1 MKIEKIS
8 QIPGIGSKVAERL
21 IKYLGS
27 EEEIIKVIMEADIAK
42 LMSVPG
48 IGQGLATKIV
58 RNAYSIIE
66 GVSLEEVLKTSD
78 ARRLYERILDIIR
91 GYTKTSYSKNKLT
104 LYFPLPP
111 RKINVMLE
119 RLNYFSEAKELV
131 KKLDEKTL
139 NEINELLSKIRPLRL
154 GKLEK
159 RIGDR
164 VILTDDEEIYNKLCE
179 LELDKLTNMFLVKPG
194 ERLEEYIQSYDLV
207 LFISSGAPYDTAIDY
222 AFNAEVL
229 GKEVSVEFLLPERL
243 VSFYSLNYEVVRA
256 ACELGKYIH
265 SLPNGFAIEKFKNRI
280 NLTALNEVENLLSVL
295 TEDGEVREGYDEEL
309 DRLRAAIRDLQTVIS
324 DLEVQI
330 NDEVKEKIAERKVI
344 IEGERLLDILK
355 EAVASEAGGEG
366 LRNVFPELS
375 GELLEIITEVCQK
388 AEDNLCKKLKLTGE
402 ELEFVEELFPRDLV
416 LPIQADRRKV
426 SLLEDF
432 LRKEYALRRYK
443 ILREMALKLHELRSA
458 VEEAVKALLD
468 FDLFFAVG
476 RFAKDYFLNVPTLS
490 EEYVGIGFINGRNLF
505 LRELELK
512 NKTKVI
518 PVNYVVGDIPI
529 QPPNTNKE
537 RIVVLSGA
545 NSGGKTT
552 LLNLIA
558 QIVILAQMGLPV
570 PAEEVYMC
578 PFDEIYLFSRSRGIM
593 DAGAFEATLKNFAKV
608 ITSPKKKLVLVDELE
623 AITEPGAAAKVI
635 AGILELL
642 YTNKNTCAIFI
653 SHLAEE
659 VMKVVKVPIRVDG
672 IEASGLDEN
681 LNLIVN
687 RNPIYNYL
695 ARSTPELIVERLYH
709 LSKGSEREVYEKLLE
724 EFGGR
729 KSK

>member
-27 EEEIIKVIMEADIAK
+27 EEEIIKAIMEADIAK

-48 IGQGLATKIV
+48 IGQGLATRIV

-78 ARRLYERILDIIR
+78 ARRMYERILDIIR

-119 RLNYFSEAKELV
+119 RLNYFSEAKELAE
-131 KKLDEKTL
+131 KLDEKTS
-139 NEINELLSKIRPLRL
+139 NEIIEGLSKIRPLRPE
-154 GKLEK
+154 KLEK

-179 LELDKLTNMFLVKPG
+179 LELDKLTNIFLVKPG

-207 LFISSGAPYDTAIDY
+207 LFISSGVPYDTSIDY

-229 GKEVSVEFLLPERL
+229 GKDVSVEFLLPEITI
-243 VSFYSLNYEVVRA
+243 SFCSLNYEVIKA
-256 ACELGKYIH
+256 ACELGKHIH
-265 SLPNGFAIEKFKNRI
+265 SLPGKSAIEKFKNRI
-280 NLTALNEVENLLSVL
+280 DLTALNEVENLLSAL
-295 TEDGEVREGYDEEL
+295 TEDGEVKEGYDEEL
-309 DRLRAAIRDLQTVIS
+309 DRLRTAIQSLQAIIN

-330 NDEVKEKIAERKVI
+330 NDEVKRKIAEKKVV

-355 EAVASEAGGEG
+355 EAVTSGAGGES
-366 LRNVFPELS
+366 LRSVLPELS
-375 GELLEIITEVCQK
+375 GELLEIITEVSQK
-388 AEDNLCKKLKLTGE
+388 AEDNLCKMLKLTGE
-402 ELEFVEELFPRDLV
+402 ELEFVEELFPRDLA

-443 ILREMALKLHELRSA
+443 IVREIASKLHELRSA

-490 EEYVGIGFINGRNLF
+490 IEYVGIGFANGRNLF

-512 NKTKVI
+512 SKIKVI
-518 PVNYVVGDIPI
+518 PVSYTVGDTPI
-529 QPPNTNKE
+529 QSPNTNKE

-570 PAEEVYMC
+570 PAEEVHMC

-642 YTNKNTCAIFI
+642 YANTNTCAIFI

-659 VMKVVKVPIRVDG
+659 VMKVVKVLIRVDG

-681 LNLIVN
+681 LNLIVD

-729 KSK
+729 KSR

>member
-8 QIPGIGSKVAERL
+8 QIPGVGSKVAEKL

-27 EEEIIKVIMEADIAK
+27 EEETIKAIMEADIAK

-48 IGQGLATKIV
+48 IGQSLATRIV

-66 GVSLEEVLKTSD
+66 GVSLEEVLKTAD
-78 ARRLYERILDIIR
+78 AKKMYERILDIIR

-111 RKINVMLE
+111 RKINVILE

-131 KKLDEKTL
+131 EKLDEKTL
-139 NEINELLSKIRPLRL
+139 NEISEALSKIRPLRPE
-154 GKLEK
+154 KLE
-159 RIGDR
+159 RRVGDR
-164 VILTDDEEIYNKLCE
+164 VILTDDEEVYNKLHE
-179 LELDKLTNMFLVKPG
+179 LELDKLTNIFLVKPG
-194 ERLEEYIQSYDLV
+194 ERLEEYVQSYDLV
-207 LFISSGAPYDTAIDY
+207 LFISSGVPYNTAIDY

-229 GKEVSVEFLLPERL
+229 GKEASMEFLLPEL
-243 VSFYSLNYEVVRA
+243 FISFYSLNYEVIRT
-256 ACELGKYIH
+256 ACELGKHIH
-265 SLPNGFAIEKFKNRI
+265 SLPNKSAIEKFRNRI
-280 NLTALNEVENLLSVL
+280 DLVALNEVKNLLSAL
-295 TEDGEVREGYDEEL
+295 TEDGEIREGYDEEL
-309 DRLRAAIRDLQTVIS
+309 DRLRTAIRELQAVIS

-330 NDEVKEKIAERKVI
+330 NDEVKERIAERKIV

-355 EAVASEAGGEG
+355 EAIASGAGEES
-366 LRNVFPELS
+366 LRSVFPELS

-388 AEDNLCKKLKLTGE
+388 AEDNLCKMLKLTGE
-402 ELEFVEELFPRDLV
+402 ELEFVEELFPRDLI

-432 LRKEYALRRYK
+432 LRKEYTLRRYK
-443 ILREMALKLHELRSA
+443 ILREIALKLHELRSA

-476 RFAKDYFLNVPTLS
+476 RFAKDYSLNVPTLN
-490 EEYVGIGFINGRNLF
+490 EKYVGIGFANGRNLF

-512 NKTKVI
+512 SKIKVV
-518 PVNYVVGDIPI
+518 PVNYVIGDVPI

-537 RIVVLSGA
+537 RIIVLSGA

-558 QIVILAQMGLPV
+558 QIVILAQMGFPV

-642 YTNKNTCAIFI
+642 YASKNTCAIFI

-659 VMKVVKVPIRVDG
+659 VMKVVKVPVRVDG

-681 LNLIVN
+681 LNLIVD

-709 LSKGSEREVYEKLLE
+709 LSKGNEREVYKKLLE

-729 KSK
+729 KAR